1 MHRVVPERPLMRQP
15 HPWHSE
21 SRSGGGWFVKLS
33 GEQHF
38 LGKHPAGAAKP
49 IKRSGRWNPPSEI
62 LAEYHKLM
70 AVRDTASK
78 SDYTLDNIIALYVEE
93 LEQENQALAKRYRQ
107 ILENS
112 RSSSTKESESASCWS
127 TPNSKQFTWKCGPK
141 NTNLTRPNAPTSR
154 SARPS

>member
-1 MHRVVPERPLMRQP
+1 MRQP

-107 ILENS
+107 ILGLHLQRKAGRQVAGQRRTQSNS
-112 RSSSTKESESASCWS
+112 PGSVGQKI
-127 TPNSKQFTWKCGPK
+127 QI
-141 NTNLTRPNAPTSR
+141 
-154 SARPS
+154 